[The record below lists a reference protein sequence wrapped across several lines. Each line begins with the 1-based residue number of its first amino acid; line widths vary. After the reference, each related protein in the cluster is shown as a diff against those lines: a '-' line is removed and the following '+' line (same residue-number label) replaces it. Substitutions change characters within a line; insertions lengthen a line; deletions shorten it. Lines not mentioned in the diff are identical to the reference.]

1 MYGGAVNIIFNG
13 RQKGLTQPTSLKSL
27 VEQSCRDSNHVIAEL
42 NGIIIKNHQWDKTV
56 LKDGDTLELVN
67 FVGGG

>member
-1 MYGGAVNIIFNG
+1 MKITLNG
-13 RQKGLTQPTSLKSL
+13 QEKDIQSLLSLKNI
-27 VEQSCRDSNHVIAEL
+27 VGQFCKDSNHVIAEL
-42 NGIIIKNHQWDKTV
+42 NGTIVKSRDWAKAT